1 MAYASTRGYAR
12 AQHGVAGQVGAR
24 RHAQGRWQRG
34 GARLLAP
41 PRLFVPPRPQKLTG
55 A

>member
-24 RHAQGRWQRG
+24 RHAQADGNVVVLASLLRRDFSCRPGRRN
-34 GARLLAP
+34 
-41 PRLFVPPRPQKLTG
+41 
-55 A
+55 